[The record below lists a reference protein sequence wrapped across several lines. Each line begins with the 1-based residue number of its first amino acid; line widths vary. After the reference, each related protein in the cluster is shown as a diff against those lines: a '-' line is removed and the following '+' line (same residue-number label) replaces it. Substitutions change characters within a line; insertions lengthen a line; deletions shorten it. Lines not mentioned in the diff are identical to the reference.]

1 MKAAIIY
8 IIAVLLGNLTATA
21 FIPFPVFGQVAVGT
35 LIFGITFT
43 QRDRMHAQGG
53 RAFVYKTIAVT
64 AVLTLILLLS
74 AAYVWGAPLTE
85 WLRSGGHEWLADST
99 VSLAESGPRVFIASF
114 MAIVLAEAADTE
126 IYHRLRNRSWS
137 VRVLNSNAV
146 SVPMDS
152 ILFNVVAFAGIFSP
166 MLLVQ
171 IIFGELV
178 IKYSISALYALV
190 PRGEELPASVC
201 PQND

>member
-1 MKAAIIY
+1 
-8 IIAVLLGNLTATA
+8 
-21 FIPFPVFGQVAVGT
+21 
-35 LIFGITFT
+35 
-43 QRDRMHAQGG
+43 
-53 RAFVYKTIAVT
+53 
-64 AVLTLILLLS
+64 
-74 AAYVWGAPLTE
+74 
-85 WLRSGGHEWLADST
+85 
-99 VSLAESGPRVFIASF
+99 